1 MPFQKGNTLGAKG
14 RPKGSKNK
22 ATDVSKFELQQMLF
36 NIEDMKK
43 DFQTLDA
50 YKKFDVR
57 MKAMSFF
64 YSRPTMEIEVE
75 SKKYLEIE
83 YITDIGHDEVTL
95 EQKERMWLKYGNGD
109 PNAEMPLMFDN
120 ECA

>member
-1 MPFQKGNTLGAKG
+1 MNGKKVGNNSILFTL
-14 RPKGSKNK
+14 
-22 ATDVSKFELQQMLF
+22 VKF
-36 NIEDMKK
+36 I
-43 DFQTLDA
+43 T
-50 YKKFDVR
+50 

-64 YSRPTMEIEVE
+64 YSRPTMEIELE

-95 EQKERMWLKYGNGD
+95 EQKERMWLKYGNGNPD
-109 PNAEMPLMFDN
+109 TEMPLMFDN